1 MSHSQLMLKGRLS
14 VAWPLALTISSSTCV
29 CPFWQRESSLGF
41 PICTKRALAQV
52 LSIAKHSGRN
62 DFPSKE
68 AKLRNPKWATHM
80 YYHCMQT
87 KSVEILLANWKC
99 QLADN
104 RLGSRL
110 RCCIAVRDIVG
121 TQRVQKKINWGFSQT
136 SLKFNTKQLIL
147 LRFYFHD
154 V

>member
-1 MSHSQLMLKGRLS
+1 
-14 VAWPLALTISSSTCV
+14 
-29 CPFWQRESSLGF
+29 
-41 PICTKRALAQV
+41 
-52 LSIAKHSGRN
+52 
-62 DFPSKE
+62 
-68 AKLRNPKWATHM
+68 M

-110 RCCIAVRDIVG
+110 RCCIAFRDIVG
-121 TQRVQKKINWGFSQT
+121 TQRVQKKIIWGFSHDVTKIQT
-136 SLKFNTKQLIL
+136 TKQLIL
-147 LRFYFHD
+147 LGFYFHD

>member
-1 MSHSQLMLKGRLS
+1 
-14 VAWPLALTISSSTCV
+14 
-29 CPFWQRESSLGF
+29 
-41 PICTKRALAQV
+41 
-52 LSIAKHSGRN
+52 
-62 DFPSKE
+62 
-68 AKLRNPKWATHM
+68 M
-80 YYHCMQT
+80 YYHCMQA

-110 RCCIAVRDIVG
+110 RCCIAFRDIVG
-121 TQRVQKKINWGFSQT
+121 TQRVQKKINWGFSPDVTKIQT
-136 SLKFNTKQLIL
+136 TKQLIL